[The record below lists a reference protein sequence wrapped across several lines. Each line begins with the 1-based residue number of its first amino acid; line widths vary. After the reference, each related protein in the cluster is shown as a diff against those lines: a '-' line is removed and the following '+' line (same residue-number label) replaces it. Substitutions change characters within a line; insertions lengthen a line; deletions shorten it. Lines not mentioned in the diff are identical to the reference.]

1 MDPATLSAS
10 ALTSLIRSGQLSAV
24 EAARATLDRIDRL
37 NPGLNAIVQRMDD
50 EALAAARA
58 VDARLA
64 RGEDPG
70 PLAGVPV
77 TVKVNIDQ
85 AGQATTNG
93 LRLQAGLVAAADSP
107 PVANLRRAGAVII
120 GRTNTPAFSLRWFT
134 RNSLHGATKN
144 PGFPGLTPGGS
155 SGGAAAAAAAGLGPL
170 AHGTDIAGSIRY
182 PAYACGIHGLRP
194 GLGRVP
200 AFNATAGDRLIG
212 GQLMAVSGPLARTAA
227 DLRLGLAALSQP
239 DARDPWW
246 TPASPAPYA
255 RRAALALAPDGL
267 QTDPAIRS
275 ALLSAASTLEAQG
288 WEIGT
293 PDLPPFR
300 EAMELQLTLW
310 LSEFGLG
317 GAEAIAREADPDAT
331 FVHAELAKLAPP
343 PTLESFMRALQSRAR
358 LARLWRG
365 FFADWPVLLTPV
377 SGQLPFA
384 DHYDTSSADAFAAVI
399 EAQMPQIAPPFM
411 GLPGLAITTTRSAT
425 HPVGIQALADRGR
438 EDILLDLADLLA
450 PDIPAVPP
458 LGRPF
463 GRPRPGSASCGEAAA

>member
-1 MDPATLSAS
+1 MDPTTLTAS
-10 ALTSLIRSGQLSAV
+10 ALAALVRTRQLSAE
-24 EAARATLDRIDRL
+24 EATKATLTRIDRL
-37 NPGLNAIVQRMDD
+37 NPGLNAIVQRRDD
-50 EALAAARA
+50 AALTEARA
-58 VDARLA
+58 IDARIA
-64 RGEDPG
+64 HGEDPG

-85 AGQATTNG
+85 AGFATTNG
-93 LRLQAGLVAAADSP
+93 LRIQANLIAEQDSP
-107 PVANLRRAGAVII
+107 PVTNLRRAGAII
-120 GRTNTPAFSLRWFT
+120 VGRTNTPAFSLRWFT
-134 RNSLHGATKN
+134 RNSLHGATRN
-144 PGFPGLTPGGS
+144 PAFPTLTPGGS
-155 SGGAAAAAAAGLGPL
+155 SGGAASAVAAGLGPL

-212 GQLMAVSGPLARTAA
+212 GQLMAVSGPIARSAA
-227 DLRLGLAALSQP
+227 DLRLGLNVLSHP
-239 DARDPWW
+239 DPRDPWHTGY
-246 TPASPAPYA
+246 TPTPYPK
-255 RRAALALAPDGL
+255 RAALALCPDGL
-267 QTDPAIRS
+267 QTDPAIQK
-275 ALLSAASTLEAQG
+275 ALTEAAKTLESQG

-293 PDLPPFR
+293 PTLPPFR

-317 GAEAIAREADPDAT
+317 GADAIAREADPDAS
-331 FVHAELAKLAPP
+331 FVHRELTKLAPA

-377 SGQLPFA
+377 SGALPFP
-384 DHYDTSSADAFAAVI
+384 DHYDTSSPEAFASVI

-411 GLPGLAITTTRSAT
+411 GLPGLAVTTGRTTT
-425 HPVGIQALADRGR
+425 HPIGIQALADRGR

-450 PDIPAVPP
+450 PEIPVVT
-458 LGRPF
+458 
-463 GRPRPGSASCGEAAA
+463 

>member
-1 MDPATLSAS
+1 MNPDTLTAS
-10 ALTSLIRSGQLSAV
+10 ELTTLIRARQLSAV
-24 EAARATLDRIDRL
+24 EATRASLARIDRL
-37 NPGLNAIVQRMDD
+37 NPGLNAIVQRRD
-50 EALAAARA
+50 EDALAEARA
-58 VDARLA
+58 LDARIA

-85 AGQATTNG
+85 QGFATTNG
-93 LRLQAGLVAAADSP
+93 LRIQANLIAAEDSP
-107 PVANLRRAGAVII
+107 PVMNLRRAGAIII

-134 RNSLHGATKN
+134 RNSHHGATQN
-144 PGFPGLTPGGS
+144 PAFPGLTPGGS
-155 SGGAAAAAAAGLGPL
+155 SGGAASAVAAGLGPL

-212 GQLMAVSGPLARTAA
+212 GQLMATSGPLARSAA
-227 DLRLGLAALSQP
+227 DLRLGLLALSQP
-239 DARDPWW
+239 DTRDPWH
-246 TPASPAPYA
+246 TPANPAPYA
-255 RRAALALAPDGL
+255 KRAALALAPDGL
-267 QTDPAIRS
+267 QTDPVLQD
-275 ALLSAASTLEAQG
+275 ALLRAAKALEAQG

-293 PDLPPFR
+293 PALPPFR

-317 GAEAIAREADPDAT
+317 GADAIAREADPDAS
-331 FVHAELAKLAPP
+331 FVHAQLARLAPP
-343 PTLESFMRALQSRAR
+343 PTLETFMKALQSRAR

-377 SGQLPFA
+377 SARLPFP
-384 DHYDTSSADAFAAVI
+384 DHYDTSSPEAFAQVI

-411 GLPGLAITTTRSAT
+411 GLPGLVVTTGRTAT
-425 HPVGIQALADRGR
+425 HPLGIQALADRGC
-438 EDILLDLADLLA
+438 EHILLDMADLLA
-450 PDIPAVPP
+450 PKIPAVTP
-458 LGRPF
+458 
-463 GRPRPGSASCGEAAA
+463 

>member
-1 MDPATLSAS
+1 MDPATLTAA
-10 ALTSLIRSGQLSAV
+10 ALTSLIRSRQLSAV
-24 EAARATLDRIDRL
+24 EAVQATLARIDRL

-50 EALAAARA
+50 AALAAARTL
-58 VDARLA
+58 DARLA

-70 PLAGVPV
+70 PLTGVPV

-85 AGQATTNG
+85 QGQATTNG
-93 LRLQAGLVAAADSP
+93 LRIQQNLIAAEDSP
-107 PVANLRRAGAVII
+107 PVANLRRAGAII
-120 GRTNTPAFSLRWFT
+120 VGRTNTPAFSLRWFT

-144 PGFPGLTPGGS
+144 PAFPALTPGGS
-155 SGGAAAAAAAGLGPL
+155 SGGAAAAAAAGLGPI

-182 PAYACGIHGLRP
+182 PAHACGIHGLRP

-212 GQLMAVSGPLARTAA
+212 GQLMAVSGPLARSAA
-227 DLRLGLAALSQP
+227 DLRLGLQALSQP
-239 DARDPWW
+239 DPRDPWH
-246 TPASPAPYA
+246 TPAAPAPY
-255 RRAALALAPDGL
+255 RKRAALALSPDGL
-267 QTDPAIRS
+267 DTDPAIQK
-275 ALLSAASTLEAQG
+275 ALTEAAQTLEAQG

-293 PDLPPFR
+293 PTLPPFR

-331 FVHAELAKLAPP
+331 FVHRELTKLAPA
-343 PTLESFMRALQSRAR
+343 PTLESFMKALQSRAR

-377 SGQLPFA
+377 SGKLPFP
-384 DHYDTSSADAFAAVI
+384 DHYDTSSPEAFARVI

-411 GLPGLAITTTRSAT
+411 GLPGLAVTTGRTAT
-425 HPVGIQALADRGR
+425 HPLGIQALADRGC
-438 EDILLDLADLLA
+438 EHILLDVADLLA
-450 PDIPAVPP
+450 PEIPVVSP
-458 LGRPF
+458 
-463 GRPRPGSASCGEAAA
+463 

>member
-10 ALTSLIRSGQLSAV
+10 ALTALIRTRELSAE
-24 EAARATLDRIDRL
+24 EAVKATLARIDRL
-37 NPGLNAIVQRMDD
+37 NPGLNAIVQRRDD
-50 EALAAARA
+50 EALAEARA
-58 VDARLA
+58 IDARLA

-85 AGQATTNG
+85 AGFATTNG
-93 LRLQAGLVAAADSP
+93 LRIQENLVAQQDSP
-107 PVANLRRAGAVII
+107 PVANLRRAGAILV

-134 RNSLHGATKN
+134 RNALHGATKN
-144 PGFPGLTPGGS
+144 PAFPGLTPGGS
-155 SGGAAAAAAAGLGPL
+155 SGGAAAAAAAGLGSI

-182 PAYACGIHGLRP
+182 PAHACGIHGLRP

-212 GQLMAVSGPLARTAA
+212 GQLMATSGPLARSAA
-227 DLRLGLAALSQP
+227 DLRLGLQALSQP
-239 DARDPWW
+239 DPRDPWH
-246 TPASPAPYA
+246 TPAAPAPY
-255 RRAALALAPDGL
+255 RKRAALALTPDGL
-267 QTDPAIRS
+267 QTDPAIQQ
-275 ALLSAASTLEAQG
+275 ALTEAAKTLEAQG

-293 PDLPPFR
+293 PEIPPFR

-317 GAEAIAREADPDAT
+317 GAEAVAREADPDAT
-331 FVHAELAKLAPP
+331 FVHRELTNLAPP

-365 FFADWPVLLTPV
+365 FFTDWPVLLTPV
-377 SGQLPFA
+377 SGALPFP
-384 DHYDTSSADAFAAVI
+384 DHYDTSGPEAFAQVI

-411 GLPGLAITTTRSAT
+411 GLPGLALTTTRTAT
-425 HPVGIQALADRGR
+425 HPIAIQALADRGN
-438 EDILLDLADLLA
+438 EHILLDLADFLA
-450 PDIPAVPP
+450 PEIPAVTP
-458 LGRPF
+458 
-463 GRPRPGSASCGEAAA
+463 

>member
-1 MDPATLSAS
+1 MDHATLTAS
-10 ALTSLIRSGQLSAV
+10 ALSALIRSRKLSAV
-24 EAARATLDRIDRL
+24 EAVKATLARIDRL
-37 NPGLNAIVQRMDD
+37 NPGLNAIVQRSDD
-50 EALAAARA
+50 EALAEASAI
-58 VDARLA
+58 DARIA
-64 RGEDPG
+64 KGDDPG

-85 AGQATTNG
+85 AGFATTNG
-93 LRLQAGLVAAADSP
+93 LRIQKNLIATEDSP
-107 PVANLRRAGAVII
+107 PVTNLRRAGAII
-120 GRTNTPAFSLRWFT
+120 VGRTNTPAFSLRWFT

-144 PGFPGLTPGGS
+144 PAFPALTPGGS
-155 SGGAAAAAAAGLGPL
+155 SGGAASATAAGMGAI

-212 GQLMAVSGPLARTAA
+212 GQLMAVSGPLARSAA

-239 DARDPWW
+239 DPRDPWHTTY
-246 TPASPAPYA
+246 TPTPYPK
-255 RRAALALAPDGL
+255 RAALALTPDGL
-267 QTDPAIRS
+267 QTDPAIQQ
-275 ALLSAASTLEAQG
+275 ALTEAAKTLEAQG

-293 PDLPPFR
+293 PALPPFR

-317 GAEAIAREADPDAT
+317 GADAIAREADPDAS
-331 FVHAELAKLAPP
+331 FVHRELTNLAAA

-365 FFADWPVLLTPV
+365 FFTDWPVLLTPV
-377 SGQLPFA
+377 SAALPFP
-384 DHYDTSSADAFAAVI
+384 DHHDTTSPEAFASVI

-411 GLPGLAITTTRSAT
+411 GLPGLALTTARTPT
-425 HPVGIQALADRGR
+425 HPIGIQALADRGR
-438 EDILLDLADLLA
+438 EDILLDVADLLA
-450 PDIPAVPP
+450 PEIPAVQP
-458 LGRPF
+458 
-463 GRPRPGSASCGEAAA
+463 

>member
-10 ALTSLIRSGQLSAV
+10 ALTALIRTRELSAE
-24 EAARATLDRIDRL
+24 EAVKATLARIDRL
-37 NPGLNAIVQRMDD
+37 NPGLNAIVQRRDD
-50 EALAAARA
+50 EALAEARA
-58 VDARLA
+58 IDARLA

-85 AGQATTNG
+85 AGFATTNG
-93 LRLQAGLVAAADSP
+93 LRIQENLVAQQDSP
-107 PVANLRRAGAVII
+107 PVANLRRAGAILV

-134 RNSLHGATKN
+134 RNALHGATKN
-144 PGFPGLTPGGS
+144 PSFPGLTPGGS
-155 SGGAAAAAAAGLGPL
+155 SGGAAAAAAAGLGSI

-182 PAYACGIHGLRP
+182 PAHACGIHGLRP

-212 GQLMAVSGPLARTAA
+212 GQLMATSGPLARSAA
-227 DLRLGLAALSQP
+227 DLRLGLQALSQP
-239 DARDPWW
+239 DPRDPWH
-246 TPASPAPYA
+246 TPAAPAPY
-255 RRAALALAPDGL
+255 RKRAALALTPDGL
-267 QTDPAIRS
+267 QTDPAIQQ
-275 ALLSAASTLEAQG
+275 ALTEAAKTLEAQG

-293 PDLPPFR
+293 PKIPPFR

-317 GAEAIAREADPDAT
+317 GAEAVAREADPDAT
-331 FVHAELAKLAPP
+331 FVHRELTNLAPP

-365 FFADWPVLLTPV
+365 FFTDWPVLLTPV
-377 SGQLPFA
+377 SGALPFP
-384 DHYDTSSADAFAAVI
+384 DHYDTSGPEAFAQVI

-411 GLPGLAITTTRSAT
+411 GLPGLALTTTRTAT
-425 HPVGIQALADRGR
+425 HPIAIQALADRGN
-438 EDILLDLADLLA
+438 EHILLDLADLLA
-450 PDIPAVPP
+450 PEIPAVTP
-458 LGRPF
+458 
-463 GRPRPGSASCGEAAA
+463 